1 MKLVLRLFQ
10 NRKATVLLTLLCCVG
25 SVVATLLWNKN
36 LAVLIDEVQGGM
48 GLDRERVAWCVVYL
62 VLAALLQGAM
72 QFLSGYAGEY
82 AVHDLRMRLARTTMG
97 REYASVAKENSA
109 ELVSLQQNEME
120 EINRYVSDNLFTLCS
135 TVTSFVFTLA
145 FLLMQNAKLTL
156 LYLIPVV
163 GMAVYTTLSGKVIY
177 RYTKEE
183 QEQQKKMNGVA
194 GTLLS
199 LFPVVRIYEAEGL
212 LRRSY
217 EERIDGWKHAVVT
230 QEKTK
235 AKLMSISGMLSCI
248 PLVLLMLVGG
258 RMVLKGTLTI
268 GMLYVFINLSGNVSG
283 VMINISVH
291 LANFRRF
298 CGNLE
303 RVWERM
309 ETEEYRGERAQ
320 TYEYTV
326 TGR

>member
-1 MKLVLRLFQ
+1 MRHVLRLFQ
-10 NRKATVLLTLLCCVG
+10 NRKGTVILTLFCCVG
-25 SVVATLLWNKN
+25 SVVTTLLWNKD
-36 LAVLIDEVQGGM
+36 LAVMIDGVQGGM

-62 VLAALLQGAM
+62 ILAALLQGAM
-72 QFLSGYAGEY
+72 QFFSAYAGEY
-82 AVHDLRMRLARTTMG
+82 AVHDLRMRLARVTMG

-109 ELVSLQQNEME
+109 ELVSVQQNEME
-120 EINRYVSDNLFTLCS
+120 EINRYVSDNLFTLCT
-135 TVTSFVFTLA
+135 TVISFVLNLL
-145 FLLMQNAKLTL
+145 FLLMQNANLTL
-156 LYLIPVV
+156 LYLIPVA

-177 RYTKEE
+177 RCTQKE

-199 LFPVVRIYEAEGL
+199 LFPVVRIYEAEKL
-212 LRRSY
+212 LERSY
-217 EERIDGWKHAVVT
+217 TERINGWKDAVVT
-230 QEKTK
+230 QERTK
-235 AKLMSISGMLSCI
+235 AKLMSVSGMLSCI

-258 RMVLKGTLTI
+258 RMVFQGTLTI

-303 RVWERM
+303 RVWESI
-309 ETEEYRGERAQ
+309 ETEGEREH
-320 TYEYTV
+320 EYSI
-326 TGR
+326 TGD

>member
-1 MKLVLRLFQ
+1 
-10 NRKATVLLTLLCCVG
+10 
-25 SVVATLLWNKN
+25 
-36 LAVLIDEVQGGM
+36 
-48 GLDRERVAWCVVYL
+48 
-62 VLAALLQGAM
+62 
-72 QFLSGYAGEY
+72 
-82 AVHDLRMRLARTTMG
+82 VHELRMRLATVTMR
-97 REYASVAKENSA
+97 REYGSAVKENSA
-109 ELVSLQQNEME
+109 ELISLQQNEME
-120 EINRYVSDNLFTLCS
+120 EINRYVSDNLFTLCT
-135 TVTSFVFTLA
+135 TVISFVLNLL
-145 FLLMQNAKLTL
+145 FLLMQNANLTL
-156 LYLIPVV
+156 LYLIPVA

-199 LFPVVRIYEAEGL
+199 LFPVVRIYEAERL

-217 EERIDGWKHAVVT
+217 EERIDGWKDAVVK

-235 AKLMSISGMLSCI
+235 AKLMSISGMLSCV

-258 RMVLKGTLTI
+258 RMVLKGTLSV

-303 RVWERM
+303 RVWKSI
-309 ETEEYRGERAQ
+309 ETEGEQ
-320 TYEYTV
+320 EHECSV
-326 TGR
+326 TGD

>member
-1 MKLVLRLFQ
+1 MAFVFRLFQ
-10 NRKATVLLTLLCCVG
+10 KRKGIVLLTLLCCVG

-36 LAVLIDEVQGGM
+36 LAVLIDGVQAGH
-48 GLDRERVAWCVVYL
+48 GLDRSCVAWCAGCL
-62 VLAALLQGAM
+62 VLAALIQGGM
-72 QFLSGYAGEY
+72 QFLSAYAGEY
-82 AVHDLRMRLARTTMG
+82 AVHDLRMGLARVTMR

-109 ELVSLQQNEME
+109 ELISVQQNEME
-120 EINRYVSDNLFTLCS
+120 EINRYISDNLFTLCT
-135 TVTSFVFTLA
+135 TVINFVFTLL
-145 FLLMQNAKLTL
+145 FLLMQNVELTL
-156 LYLIPVV
+156 LYLLPVT
-163 GMAVYTTLSGKVIY
+163 GMALYTTISGKVIY
-177 RYTKEE
+177 RYTKRE
-183 QEQQKKMNGVA
+183 QEQQKRMNGVA

-199 LFPVVRIYEAEGL
+199 LFPVVRLYEAEVL
-212 LRRSY
+212 LEQRY
-217 EERIDGWKHAVVT
+217 TERIDGWKNAVVT

-258 RMVLKGTLTI
+258 RMVFQGTLTI

-303 RVWERM
+303 RVWQNM
-309 ETEEYRGERAQ
+309 EPEGER
-320 TYEYTV
+320 EHECTV
-326 TGR
+326 TGD